1 MSKNDNAIETLGK
14 QLAGDCSE
22 ANVSMDKPKRASGV
36 WFLDI
41 CRDGHSVNVQWQPK
55 RGFGVSSS
63 ADSQYGE
70 GPDEVYDDREAV
82 RHRVLSLLLSRGE
95 TSPPPSVRL
104 AQLRRELGLSQIE
117 LAERLSVQQGAV
129 SRMERRGDIKISSLR
144 EYCRSLGC
152 NLTLMAMFPNG
163 SAKVIQLDDEQE
175 AAAPRDKVSRG

>member
-1 MSKNDNAIETLGK
+1 MRKNENALQALSK
-14 QLAGDCSE
+14 QLVGDCPE
-22 ANVSMDKPKRASGV
+22 ADVSIDKPRKATGI

-41 CRDGHSVNVQWQPK
+41 CRDGHRVNVQWQPK

-82 RHRVLSLLLSRGE
+82 RHRVLSLLLSHGE

-104 AQLRRELGLSQIE
+104 AELRRELGLSQIE

-144 EYCRSLGC
+144 EYCKSLGC
-152 NLTLMAMFPNG
+152 DLTLMAMFPNG

-175 AAAPRDKVSRG
+175 AATSSRGKVSQ